1 MDVFFF
7 GAAIGG
13 IVGAAAMYAWMSSR
27 LHMLQ
32 ATVIAYQRV
41 YGPKGF

>member
-1 MDVFFF
+1 MEIFLLGF
-7 GAAIGG
+7 AIGA

-32 ATVIAYQRV
+32 ATVMAYRQV